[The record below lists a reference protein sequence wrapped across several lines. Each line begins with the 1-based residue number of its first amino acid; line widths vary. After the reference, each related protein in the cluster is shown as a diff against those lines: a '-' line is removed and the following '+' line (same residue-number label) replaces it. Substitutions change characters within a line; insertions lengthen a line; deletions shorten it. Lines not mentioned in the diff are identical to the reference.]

1 MREDRIK
8 LHGKQVIWRRSPRG
22 LAIVI
27 MPDKKQIDNFHHGY
41 PHIHPERAKIK
52 SNDLEV
58 VLSIVINHI
67 KKNKSINIEKLRREL
82 GVNNNGD

>member
-22 LAIVI
+22 WAIVI
-27 MPDKKQIDNFHHGY
+27 MPDKIQIDNFHHGY
-41 PHIHPERAKIK
+41 PHIHPERAEIK